1 MKSILTRLISLLFIV
16 IMSLSCMKQ
25 HDPEPEKVE
34 TKGIVS
40 FAKINVSVDLSTKDE
55 QTTKVTGVLDPEK
68 FHVTLVSK
76 KDNSVIGQWIKA
88 EMPAQLEIFSGE
100 YEIRCT
106 SLLTY
111 KAAEWEQPVYSGA
124 QTFKVAEGATTT
136 VDNIVCKLANMS
148 VKVVYGEQLIADM
161 STYQVAVTNNRGIL
175 TYTSSETRKGYFDT
189 GVLVASLKGTRK
201 DGTAITKVLTIS
213 GGTAGDAHVIK
224 FDVNTKGT
232 AVIGI
237 TVDLTVNDKVVNVEI
252 EDDGTIVDPDPDPDP
267 TPDPD
272 PDPDPQPQQPS
283 VAGVG
288 FDISQTMTFPSG
300 TIKTVDVK
308 VLAPNGGIKTLD
320 VIIDSPTLGPLLDG
334 LGIPTNLDLVTPT
347 SDVKKLLQE
356 LKLIGTE
363 PVGGKTEFQFSIGSF
378 MPLLPIGTHKFKV
391 VLVDGGGVKV
401 AETLTII
408 VT

>member
-1 MKSILTRLISLLFIV
+1 MKSILTRFIPLLVIG

-25 HDPEPEKVE
+25 QSPEPEKPE
-34 TKGIVS
+34 AKGIVS
-40 FAKINVSVDLSTKDE
+40 FAKIQVSVDLSAKDE
-55 QTTKVTGVLDPEK
+55 QTTKANEVLDPDK
-68 FHVTLVSK
+68 FYVTLINK
-76 KDNSVIGQWIKA
+76 RDNSVIGEWVKA
-88 EMPAQLEIFSGE
+88 EMPEQLEVFSGE

-106 SLLTY
+106 NLLTH
-111 KAAEWEQPVYSGA
+111 KAAEWDQPVYTGT

-136 VDNIVCKLANMS
+136 VDNIICKLANMS
-148 VKVVYGEQLIADM
+148 VKVEYGEQLVADM
-161 STYQVAVTNNRGIL
+161 LSYQVAVTNNRGIL
-175 TYTSSETRKGYFDT
+175 TYKSTETRKGYFDA
-189 GVLVASLKGTRK
+189 GVLVASLQGTRK
-201 DGTAITKVLTIS
+201 DGTAITKVITIP

-237 TVDLTVNDKVVNVEI
+237 KVDLTVNDKVVKVEI
-252 EDDGTIVDPDPDPDP
+252 EDDGTIVDPDPDPEP
-267 TPDPD
+267 NPD

-283 VAGVG
+283 IAGVG

-300 TIKTVDVK
+300 TEKVVDVK

-320 VIIDSPTLGPLLDG
+320 VVIDSPTLGPLLDG

-347 SDVKKLLQE
+347 PEVKKLLQD

-363 PVGGKTEFQFSIGSF
+363 PVAGKTEFQFSIGAF

-391 VLVDGGGVKV
+391 VLVDEGGSQ
-401 AETLTII
+401 ATETLTII